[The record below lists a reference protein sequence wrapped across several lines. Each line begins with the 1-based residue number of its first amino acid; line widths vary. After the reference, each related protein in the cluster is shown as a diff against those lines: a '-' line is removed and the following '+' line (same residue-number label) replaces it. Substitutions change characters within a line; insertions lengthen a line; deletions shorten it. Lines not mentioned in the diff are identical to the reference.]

1 MTVSFDP
8 VWGWSWTILAALVSL
23 AVVLATYRRRLES
36 LSRPTRMLLMGLRLA
51 TWSLVVFALLR
62 PELLVTQTDPGS
74 ARIVVLTD
82 KSRSMTVRDG
92 PGGSSRRDW
101 LLQTVTAV
109 APQLKRAGREAEV
122 QYFEFGEDLA
132 AVESPTGEADAP
144 QSALGHA
151 LDELSRDAAAHR
163 LLRVFLMSDG
173 AQRALAPLEIDPRG
187 VALRLAEQNV
197 RIDSVC
203 FGSTGVTENSLDVIV
218 EDLQVNPT
226 VFVKNTV
233 VVAAKVRVLGGA
245 GREVLVRLKL
255 ENPQAAV
262 PGGEPMLPVGVP
274 VRLTPSRND
283 EVFPVELTFV
293 ADSPGEFRLT
303 LEAPPLEGEALQS
316 NNSVS
321 TYVTVLKGGL
331 SVAYFD
337 VERGEQ
343 RLLRRIDESP
353 HIRLDYKPIRL
364 LPGLQSAP
372 IEATWF
378 EPGKYD
384 VYIIGGVPARAFD
397 AAGLKRLSQ
406 SIQQGAGLLMTGGTY
421 SFGPGGYAASPLAD
435 VLPVEMLATETQ
447 FAETIDVGLYH
458 AQTLAMR
465 PTDRGLMHYVMRLDE
480 PSRNLER
487 WQSLPALNGGNRFAA
502 LKPGAVV
509 LAQSEDQVPLLV
521 AQDIG
526 KGRTMAFAGFTTF
539 YWYQAGFPEAHQ
551 RFWEQVILWL
561 AHKENQSD
569 QAVWLNLEG
578 RRFRRGQ
585 QVNMTMGARD
595 PVTGPLPDVEF
606 TVEVSGPGGKR
617 FPLAPRRGPAETLAR
632 FTETAE
638 PGEYRVAVDARRD
651 GAILGLGASSR
662 FLVEDQDLELHNPAA
677 DPGLLAELSRT
688 TAGAAMTPEEFP
700 GYLDRLLTES
710 LNIDVTRE
718 RRTPLWDNGWVLAF
732 FTGLLSLEWWLRKK
746 RGLV

>member
-1 MTVSFDP
+1 MTASFDP
-8 VWGWSWTILAALVSL
+8 VWGWSWTLLAALVSL

-36 LSRPTRMLLMGLRLA
+36 LSGPTRRLLMALRLA

-62 PELLVTQTDPGS
+62 PELVVTQTDPGS

-109 APQLKRAGREAEV
+109 TPQLKRAGREAEV
-122 QYFEFGEDLA
+122 QYFEFGEDLS
-132 AVESPTGEADAP
+132 AVESPEGEADAP
-144 QSALGHA
+144 QTALGHA
-151 LDELSRDAAAHR
+151 LDELSRQAAAHR
-163 LLRVFLMSDG
+163 LLRIFLMSDG
-173 AQRALAPLEIDPRG
+173 AQRALAPREIDPRG

-197 RIDSVC
+197 RIDTLC

-233 VVAAKVRVLGGA
+233 VVGAKVRVLGGA

-255 ENPQAAV
+255 ENPQAAAA
-262 PGGEPMLPVGVP
+262 GGEPMLPVGVP
-274 VRLTPSRND
+274 LRLTPSRND

-353 HIRLDYKPIRL
+353 HIRLDFKPVRL
-364 LPGLQSAP
+364 LPGLQTAP

-397 AAGLKRLSQ
+397 AAGLKRLAQ
-406 SIQQGAGLLMTGGTY
+406 W
-421 SFGPGGYAASPLAD
+421 GPSADRAA
-435 VLPVEMLATETQ
+435 
-447 FAETIDVGLYH
+447 
-458 AQTLAMR
+458 
-465 PTDRGLMHYVMRLDE
+465 
-480 PSRNLER
+480 
-487 WQSLPALNGGNRFAA
+487 
-502 LKPGAVV
+502 
-509 LAQSEDQVPLLV
+509 
-521 AQDIG
+521 
-526 KGRTMAFAGFTTF
+526 
-539 YWYQAGFPEAHQ
+539 
-551 RFWEQVILWL
+551 
-561 AHKENQSD
+561 
-569 QAVWLNLEG
+569 
-578 RRFRRGQ
+578 
-585 QVNMTMGARD
+585 
-595 PVTGPLPDVEF
+595 
-606 TVEVSGPGGKR
+606 
-617 FPLAPRRGPAETLAR
+617 
-632 FTETAE
+632 AE
-638 PGEYRVAVDARRD
+638 PV
-651 GAILGLGASSR
+651 
-662 FLVEDQDLELHNPAA
+662 
-677 DPGLLAELSRT
+677 
-688 TAGAAMTPEEFP
+688 
-700 GYLDRLLTES
+700 
-710 LNIDVTRE
+710 
-718 RRTPLWDNGWVLAF
+718 
-732 FTGLLSLEWWLRKK
+732 
-746 RGLV
+746 

>member
-1 MTVSFDP
+1 MTASFDP
-8 VWGWSWTILAALVSL
+8 VWGWSWTLLAALASL
-23 AVVLATYRRRLES
+23 AVVMSTYRRRLAS
-36 LSRPTRMLLMGLRLA
+36 MTAPARSVLIGLRLA

-62 PELLVTQTDPGS
+62 PELLVIQTDPGS

-101 LLQTVTAV
+101 MLQTVTDI
-109 APQLKRAGREAEV
+109 APQLRKAEREAEI
-122 QYFEFGEDLA
+122 QYFEFGEDLT
-132 AVESPTGEADAP
+132 AVESPGGEGDAL
-144 QSALGHA
+144 QTALGHA
-151 LDELSRDAAAHR
+151 LDDLSRQATTRR
-163 LLRVFLMSDG
+163 LLRIFLLSDG
-173 AQRALAPLEIDPRG
+173 AQRALPPREIEPRG
-187 VALRLAEQNV
+187 VALRLAEQNI
-197 RIDSVC
+197 RIDTVC

-218 EDLQVNPT
+218 EDLQVSPT

-245 GREVLVRLKL
+245 GREVMVRLKL
-255 ENPQAAV
+255 ESPQVAV
-262 PGGEPMLPVGVP
+262 QGGEQMLPVGVP
-274 VRLTPSRND
+274 LRLAPNRND
-283 EVFPVELTFV
+283 EVFPVELNFV
-293 ADSPGEFRLT
+293 AENPGEFRLT
-303 LEAPPLEGEALQS
+303 LEAPPLEEEALRS
-316 NNSVS
+316 NNSAS
-321 TYVTVLKGGL
+321 TYLTVLKGGL

-353 HIRLDYKPIRL
+353 HIRLDFKPIRL
-364 LPGLQSAP
+364 LPGLQTAP
-372 IEATWF
+372 VEATWF

-397 AAGLKRLSQ
+397 PAGLKRLAQ
-406 SIQQGAGLLMTGGTY
+406 LVQQGGGLLMTGGTY
-421 SFGPGGYAASPLAD
+421 SFGPGGYAATPLAD
-435 VLPVEMLATETQ
+435 VLPIEMLATETQ

-458 AQTLAMR
+458 AQSLAMR

-480 PSRNLER
+480 PSRNLDR
-487 WQSLPALNGGNRFAA
+487 WQALPALSGGNRFAA
-502 LKPGAVV
+502 LKPGALV

-521 AQDIG
+521 AQDVG
-526 KGRTMAFAGFTTF
+526 KGRAMAFAGFTSF

-578 RRFRRGQ
+578 RRFRKGQ

-595 PVTGPLPDVEF
+595 PITGPLQDVDF
-606 TVEVSGPGGKR
+606 TVEVAGPGGKR
-617 FPLAPRRGPAETLAR
+617 FPLAPQRGPAETLAR

-638 PGEYRVAVDARRD
+638 PGEYRVVVDARRD

-688 TAGAAMTPEEFP
+688 TAGAAVTPEEFP
-700 GYLDRLLTES
+700 DYLERLLADS

-718 RRTPLWDNGWVLAF
+718 RRTPLWDNGWVLAIF
-732 FTGLLSLEWWLRKK
+732 SGLLATEWWLRKK
-746 RGLV
+746 LGMV